1 MDRAKRGPAHILQ
14 AQPELEPVTPSIP
27 PRLLPVLV
35 AGLAL
40 LSGCDNVPL
49 PVATQGM
56 PAPEMA
62 DMTAPAAAPLDP
74 ALLQPATTDFH
85 IGPGDRLEIET
96 MGDISTLATVTVG
109 PDGRIYYYILPGI
122 DVWGLTLPQAR
133 EAVAEAMNKFV
144 RAKPSVM
151 LVLQSVASQQVWLM
165 GRLSS
170 PGVYSLGRPTSLLDA
185 VAQAGGLAVSNPAG
199 GTPSESAD
207 LSRSFLIRNGHLVP
221 VDFERLLRDGD
232 LSQNIYLQPGDFVFM
247 PSLRSAQVHVVGA
260 VVQPRSVRMAG
271 SMTLI
276 QAIAL
281 AGGSEPQAYLQNVAI
296 LRGSLA
302 HPQIAVVAVDKV
314 LLGRAPDVRL
324 LPGDIVYVP
333 YSPNRVLVRYMNL
346 ILDTF
351 VRTVGVNEG
360 AYAIT
365 DKATPVSIGVNI
377 NQ

>member
-1 MDRAKRGPAHILQ
+1 M
-14 AQPELEPVTPSIP
+14 PSI
-27 PRLLPVLV
+27 RLPHLSALAAVAVL
-35 AGLAL
+35 LA
-40 LSGCDNVPL
+40 GCDSVPL
-49 PVATQGM
+49 PVATQGV
-56 PAPEMA
+56 PAPAMA
-62 DMTAPAAAPLDP
+62 DLTAPPAPALDP
-74 ALLQPATTDFH
+74 ALLRPSTTDFH
-85 IGPGDRLEIET
+85 LGPGDQLDIELT
-96 MGDISTLATVTVG
+96 GDAATLATVTVG
-109 PDGRIYYYILPGI
+109 PDGKIYYYFLPGL
-122 DVWGLTLPQAR
+122 DVWGLTLSQAGDR
-133 EAVAEAMNKFV
+133 VAEAMGKFV
-144 RAKPSVM
+144 REKPAVM
-151 LVLQSVASQQVWLM
+151 VVLRSVASQQVWLM

-207 LSRSFLIRNGHLVP
+207 LSRSFLIRDGHLVP
-221 VDFERLLRDGD
+221 VDFERLIRYGD
-232 LSQNIYLQPGDFVFM
+232 LSQNVFLRPGDFVFM

-260 VVQPRSVRMAG
+260 VVQPRSVRMSG
-271 SMTLI
+271 SLTLI

-281 AGGSEPQAYLQNVAI
+281 AGGSEPEAYLQNVAI

-324 LPGDIVYVP
+324 EPGDIVYVP
-333 YSPNRVLVRYMNL
+333 YSPNRVLNRYVML

-365 DKATPVSIGVNI
+365 DKATPVSIGVNV

>member
-1 MDRAKRGPAHILQ
+1 
-14 AQPELEPVTPSIP
+14 VNPST
-27 PRLLPVLV
+27 RLSLLPILA

-40 LSGCDNVPL
+40 LSGCDGIPL
-49 PVATQGM
+49 PVATAGIPEPGM
-56 PAPEMA
+56 AVLS
-62 DMTAPAAAPLDP
+62 APATPPLDA
-74 ALLQPATTDFH
+74 ALLQPSVADFH
-85 IGPGDRLEIET
+85 IGPGDQLDIEV
-96 MGDISTLATVTVG
+96 MGDISTLASVTVG
-109 PDGRIYYYILPGI
+109 PDGKIYYYILPGL
-122 DVWGLTLPQAR
+122 DVWGLTLAQAR
-133 EAVAEAMNKFV
+133 DSVADALDKFV
-144 RAKPSVM
+144 RNKPPVM
-151 LVLQSVASQQVWLM
+151 LVLRSVASQQVWMM
-165 GRLSS
+165 GRLGS
-170 PGVYSLGRPTSLLDA
+170 PGVYSLSRPTSLLDA

-232 LSQNIYLQPGDFVFM
+232 LSQNVYLQSGDFVFM
-247 PSLRSAQVHVVGA
+247 PSLHSAQVHVVGA
-260 VVQPRSVRMAG
+260 VVQPRSVRMTG
-271 SMTLI
+271 SLTLI

-302 HPQIAVVAVDKV
+302 HPQIAVVAVDQV
-314 LLGRAPDVRL
+314 LHGRAPDVRL
-324 LPGDIVYVP
+324 EPGDIVYVP
-333 YSPNRVLVRYMNL
+333 YSPNRVLVRYMDL

-365 DKATPVSIGVNI
+365 DKASPVSIGVNI